1 MDCTFIME
9 KTGKQNLNHVIKLA
23 SSVIRHLIAYS
34 LGMV

>member
-9 KTGKQNLNHVIKLA
+9 ETGKQNLNQVIKLA

-34 LGMV
+34 LGMI